1 MTEPIS
7 EQQKAQAGELIW
19 FQGNLMAVKASRS
32 DTAGALDLL
41 EATFHEGHA
50 PPLHIHHAEDEAFY
64 VLEGRIRFRRGDTE
78 FVAGAGDFVWN
89 PRGVPH
95 AFKVEDGPA
104 RALVLTTPSGFV
116 QFVAEVGE
124 PAQAPRLPDDHR
136 YDTDKLMALADKY
149 GLEVVGEPLD

>member
-1 MTEPIS
+1 MTQPIG
-7 EQQKAQAGELIW
+7 EQQAAQAGDLIW

-64 VLEGRIRFRRGDTE
+64 VLEGRIRFRRADSE
-78 FVAGAGDFVWN
+78 FVATAGHLVWN
-89 PRGVPH
+89 PRGIPH
-95 AFKVEDGPA
+95 AFKVENGPA
-104 RALVLTTPSGFV
+104 RALVLTTPSGFA

-124 PAQAPRLPDDHR
+124 PAHAPRLPADDR

-149 GLEVVGEPLD
+149 RLEVVGAPLD

>member
-1 MTEPIS
+1 MTEPTT
-7 EQQKAQAGELIW
+7 EQQAAQAGELIW
-19 FQGNLMAVKASRS
+19 FQGNLMAVKASRL

-64 VLEGRIRFRRGDTE
+64 VLEGRIRFRRGDSE

-89 PRGVPH
+89 PRGIAH

-104 RALVLTTPSGFV
+104 RALVLTTPSGFA
-116 QFVAEVGE
+116 QFVAEAGE
-124 PAQAPRLPDDHR
+124 PAQAPRLPDDDR
-136 YDTDKLMALADKY
+136 YDTAKLMALADKY
-149 GLEVVGEPLD
+149 RLEVVGAPLD